1 MGALPV
7 QDDRLVWLDDACH
20 GRELVGGKGASLSR
34 LFIFGAPVPPAISF
48 TTHAYRDLA
57 CHLDLGAHL
66 TRLADDAHAALRHVI
81 AESPLPGSVDQTVR
95 RGWTILR
102 ERIGPEPR
110 LAVRSSAID
119 EDGGGYSFA
128 GLHDTILGVCEAIG
142 QDFGFNPTWL
152 RLAFIAPIFFAPYA
166 AVGAYLGLGV
176 IVAATRLLFKD
187 KPASEQV
194 VEAKAVEVVEDD
206 TLPMAA

>member
-1 MGALPV
+1 MSNLT
-7 QDDRLVWLDDACH
+7 
-20 GRELVGGKGASLSR
+20 ASQKEMTMTN
-34 LFIFGAPVPPAISF
+34 P
-48 TTHAYRDLA
+48 T
-57 CHLDLGAHL
+57 
-66 TRLADDAHAALRHVI
+66 
-81 AESPLPGSVDQTVR
+81 PLP
-95 RGWTILR
+95 LR
-102 ERIGPEPR
+102 
-110 LAVRSSAID
+110 
-119 EDGGGYSFA
+119 
-128 GLHDTILGVCEAIG
+128 HDTILGVCEAIG